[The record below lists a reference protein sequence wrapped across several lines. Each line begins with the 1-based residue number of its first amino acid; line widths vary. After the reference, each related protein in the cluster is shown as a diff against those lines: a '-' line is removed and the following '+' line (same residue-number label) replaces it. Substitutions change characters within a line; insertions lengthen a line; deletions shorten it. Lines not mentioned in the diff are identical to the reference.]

1 MTKTS
6 LSRRSSSAMA
16 SFSAWRT
23 VISTISTPSGRSGS
37 LCATNFGASAPAGA
51 LASAGT
57 VGASASAGVCAASD
71 EPVCAAVCVPSP
83 GSSPSASTSAI
94 GVLTFTPSVPS
105 SIISALTTPSSTD
118 STSIV
123 ALSVSISAST
133 SPDLTLSPTLTSHLD
148 SLPSSMVGESAGI
161 RIWGISALQ
170 DKGAGHVGHAAIV
183 GFLGEFGGNDA
194 PVVDRAGLCR
204 GHGGTRRLDERPA
217 ADDQA
222 QRDEDQEG
230 NDGAH
235 IDIERL
241 GSCRTSLRP
250 QLPELPPATRHES
263 TQPGAGRHHPHERD
277 GLHDRHDEQKHRKKH
292 ADAEQDPYLPP
303 PALMV
308 MSVQTSDASG

>member
-37 LCATNFGASAPAGA
+37 LWASNLGAADTLAAAGAASAAFSAGIAGASAG
-51 LASAGT
+51 SGT
-57 VGASASAGVCAASD
+57 VSAAGV
-71 EPVCAAVCVPSP
+71 AVAV
-83 GSSPSASTSAI
+83 SPSASTSAI

-105 SIISALTTPSSTD
+105 ATSSSLTTPSSID

-241 GSCRTSLRP
+241 GSCRTSLGA
-250 QLPELPPATRHES
+250 QLAELPPAKR
-263 TQPGAGRHHPHERD
+263 
-277 GLHDRHDEQKHRKKH
+277 
-292 ADAEQDPYLPP
+292 
-303 PALMV
+303 
-308 MSVQTSDASG
+308 

>member
-94 GVLTFTPSVPS
+94 GVLTFTPSLPS
-105 SIISALTTPSSTD
+105 STSSSLTTPSSTD

-133 SPDLTLSPTLTSHLD
+133 SPDLTVSPTLTSHLD

-170 DKGAGHVGHAAIV
+170 NGGAGHGSHAAGNGEV
-183 GFLGEFGGNDA
+183 GSAGGDHP
-194 PVVDRAGLCR
+194 PVIDERWIEAGAGGCRLRLVDSPATEDQPEHHEHHKGDHRPLVDRQALAGS
-204 GHGGTRRLDERPA
+204 GTA
-217 ADDQA
+217 
-222 QRDEDQEG
+222 
-230 NDGAH
+230 
-235 IDIERL
+235 L
-241 GSCRTSLRP
+241 GLE
-250 QLPELPPATRHES
+250 LAELPPAEREEAAELF
-263 TQPGAGRHHPHERD
+263 AGRSQPHR
-277 GLHDRHDEQKHRKKH
+277 GQRLNHGDEQGQQS
-292 ADAEQDPYLPP
+292 E
-303 PALMV
+303 
-308 MSVQTSDASG
+308 